1 MWNIKKITILLCFL
15 SLVAFISCSAEDKTG
30 SPKPEGETEITG
42 ETGGGSGTGGSG
54 SGGSGES
61 GSGSGGGTGESGGSG
76 ETGGG
81 SETGGSGESGTGET
95 DHPPAGKYWEPD
107 QLLQTYAE
115 VSTVDGKTKIKGRAQ
130 VNKGNR
136 AGTESF
142 DFEISKWKKT
152 TKDGKTA
159 LEAENIKNCD
169 KNKNTNAIIIYYS
182 DTQTLNITFDWE
194 DPSNGKNC
202 EGNLELPKMS
212 E

>member
-1 MWNIKKITILLCFL
+1 M
-15 SLVAFISCSAEDKTG
+15 
-30 SPKPEGETEITG
+30 
-42 ETGGGSGTGGSG
+42 
-54 SGGSGES
+54 
-61 GSGSGGGTGESGGSG
+61 
-76 ETGGG
+76 
-81 SETGGSGESGTGET
+81 
-95 DHPPAGKYWEPD
+95 
-107 QLLQTYAE
+107 
-115 VSTVDGKTKIKGRAQ
+115 
-130 VNKGNR
+130 NKGNR

-202 EGNLELPKMS
+202 EGILELPKMS

>member
-42 ETGGGSGTGGSG
+42 ETGG
-54 SGGSGES
+54 SGGSG
-61 GSGSGGGTGESGGSG
+61 GGG

-81 SETGGSGESGTGET
+81 SGTGESGSGGSGESGTGET

-152 TKDGKTA
+152 TKDGKTTF
-159 LEAENIKNCD
+159 EAVAGNITD
-169 KNKNTNAIIIYYS
+169 AGAFDNTDAVIIYYS

-202 EGNLELPKMS
+202 EGILELPKMS

>member
-42 ETGGGSGTGGSG
+42 ETGG
-54 SGGSGES
+54 SGGSG
-61 GSGSGGGTGESGGSG
+61 GGG

-81 SETGGSGESGTGET
+81 SGTGESGSGGSGESGTGET

-202 EGNLELPKMS
+202 EGILELPKMS

>member
-42 ETGGGSGTGGSG
+42 ETGGGSGTG
-54 SGGSGES
+54 ES
-61 GSGSGGGTGESGGSG
+61 GS
-76 ETGGG
+76 
-81 SETGGSGESGTGET
+81 GGSGESGTGET

-194 DPSNGKNC
+194 DPSNGKNY
-202 EGNLELPKMS
+202 EGNLELPKMP